1 MLLLKVGKASLWYFQ
16 ILSDSWAAAIELD
29 ESQYLER
36 WVENILSICGKC
48 PLLEPEPL
56 YNILILLQH
65 QQLTSE
71 STLTIELSSQ
81 SFSKG
86 KEHLIDNI
94 HEQKLICRLAMLLL
108 YLLNVKSIYD
118 FSSE

>member
-1 MLLLKVGKASLWYFQ
+1 MILK

-108 YLLNVKSIYD
+108 YLLNVKFIYD